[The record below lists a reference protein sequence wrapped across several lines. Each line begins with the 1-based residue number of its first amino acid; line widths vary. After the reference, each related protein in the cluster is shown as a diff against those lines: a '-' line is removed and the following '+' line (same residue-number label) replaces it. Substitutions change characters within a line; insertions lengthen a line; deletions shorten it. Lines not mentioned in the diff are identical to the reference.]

1 MKFKVQTKN
10 KTAFEYY
17 IVEAE
22 SIKDIF
28 TFMKQRGITV
38 LGITKED
45 HEKAMLKLVAWRC
58 I

>member
-45 HEKAMLKLVAWRC
+45 HGKAILKKVA
-58 I
+58 